1 MAFAQHYTQPKKI
14 LRYDLRSTESVVLGE
29 CKIYRTCSHS
39 SKIDLRTSSSNSNI
53 FMSVPTHVE
62 TFPLIF
68 EVDPAHKI
76 NYVRN
81 IRRPDWDLSKEKEP
95 LNLWQPNVEP
105 GPKGGKIIDQ
115 FAVKK
120 KQRTDFK
127 LVTKKTQLTPNQQ
140 NWKLTTGDKTSYT
153 FQCDEGSARNFV
165 LLTPRPGKFTI
176 QFIDDDFSATKD
188 TEEQD
193 YETCEKLMELHQEQ
207 RYQQRKELSRKYLK
221 ALEEE
226 ETNRKKLI
234 LDQVDNGQLDE
245 EFVDVDDW
253 NRIGDHEI
261 RNMVKQ
267 RIQALNEDAEGVDA
281 PLDRSDDET
290 FAQDVDESKDDLIDM
305 EELNALFED
314 GFLDEEDEYE
324 EDGEKKDKKEKK
336 KEEQKPEPLPSDQ
349 VAKNIDQIVE
359 EVNGPRIIREEEFVR
374 YFLDNG
380 QSTGRDLMRRFKD
393 YMKTPKQRDALVKL
407 IKNKCKKID
416 KNGVSY
422 FQLRS
427 GK

>member
-1 MAFAQHYTQPKKI
+1 
-14 LRYDLRSTESVVLGE
+14 
-29 CKIYRTCSHS
+29 
-39 SKIDLRTSSSNSNI
+39 
-53 FMSVPTHVE
+53 MSVPTHVE
-62 TFPLIF
+62 TFPLFF
-68 EVDPAHKI
+68 EVDQAHKL
-76 NYVRN
+76 NYFRN
-81 IRRPDWDLSKEKEP
+81 IRNREWDLSKEKEP
-95 LNLWQPNVEP
+95 LYLWQPNVEP
-105 GPKGGKIIDQ
+105 GPKGGRILDE
-115 FAVKK
+115 FSLKK
-120 KQRTDFK
+120 KQKTDFK
-127 LVTKKTQLTPNQQ
+127 VVNKKTQLTPNQQ
-140 NWKLTTGDKTSYT
+140 NWKLATGDGTTYT
-153 FQCDEGSARNFV
+153 LQCDEGDKRNYYLF
-165 LLTPRPGKFTI
+165 TPRAGKFVI
-176 QFIDDDFSATKD
+176 QKIDDDFSATKD

-193 YETCEKLMELHQEQ
+193 YEQCEKMMEYNKEQ
-207 RYQQRKELSRKYLK
+207 RYQDRKAINKKYAK
-221 ALEEE
+221 FLEDQEN
-226 ETNRKKLI
+226 NRKKTLR
-234 LDQVDNGQLDE
+234 DQLDNGQLDE
-245 EFVDVDDW
+245 DFVDVDDVD
-253 NRIGDHEI
+253 RIDDKDVKDL
-261 RNMVKQ
+261 VKQ
-267 RIQALNEDAEGVDA
+267 RIQSLKEDADVDA